1 MAYLARG
8 RRARVAR
15 METLTP
21 PRPTGG
27 PTIGDMP
34 HANVLVRLVAVLL
47 DPDASP
53 DEQGLAAEKAYALI
67 QDRPVDPTAL
77 VDYVIATERSLGTE
91 PDQEWLDAVLL
102 RWTARNERSSS

>member
-15 METLTP
+15 MEASAP
-21 PRPTGG
+21 PRPPGG

-34 HANVLVRLVAVLL
+34 HADIIVRLVAILL

-53 DEQGLAAEKAYALI
+53 EEQSLAALKSYTLTPDFRGDLVAVRDDVAAAES
-67 QDRPVDPTAL
+67 RP
-77 VDYVIATERSLGTE
+77 
-91 PDQEWLDAVLL
+91 LL
-102 RWTARNERSSS
+102 RPDAEWRAAVDSLIAD